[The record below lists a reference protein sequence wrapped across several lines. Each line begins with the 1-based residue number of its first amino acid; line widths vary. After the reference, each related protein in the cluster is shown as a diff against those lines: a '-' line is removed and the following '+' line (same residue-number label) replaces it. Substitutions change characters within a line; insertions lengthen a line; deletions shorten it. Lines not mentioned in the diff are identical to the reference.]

1 MPPPVLPAAPPP
13 RPPALAAAP
22 AKARATLP
30 PLPPGVTA
38 LGFDEFFVR
47 PIGDAGLVPTAKLRA
62 LDGKRV
68 RILGWMVGREKP
80 TPGTLLLTPVPVNI
94 EEDESGFS
102 DLPPACVR
110 VLVPAAPHALL
121 AHVRRPLLLTG
132 TLSVGNRTEPD
143 GSVSFVR
150 LVLDP
155 PPRKQTQRKARSFH
169 AAS

>member
-1 MPPPVLPAAPPP
+1 MPPPVSPPPPP
-13 RPPALAAAP
+13 RPAALVAPVKAHAA
-22 AKARATLP
+22 LP

-38 LGFDEFFVR
+38 LTFSEFFVR
-47 PIGDAGLVPTAKLRA
+47 PIGDAGLVPTTKLRA

-80 TPGTLLLTPVPVNI
+80 TPGTLLLAPVPVNI

-110 VLVPAAPHALL
+110 VLVPAAPKTIL

-150 LVLDP
+150 LTLDP
-155 PPRKQTQRKARSFH
+155 PARKPTRKVRSPH
-169 AAS
+169 ASS

>member
-1 MPPPVLPAAPPP
+1 MPPPVASAPPP
-13 RPPALAAAP
+13 RPPALAVP
-22 AKARATLP
+22 AKARATAALP

-47 PIGDAGLVPTAKLRA
+47 PIGDAGLVPTSKLRA

-68 RILGWMVGREKP
+68 RVLGWMVGREKP
-80 TPGTLLLTPVPVNI
+80 TPGTLLLAPVPVNI

-110 VLVPAAPHALL
+110 VLVPHARNVVL
-121 AHVRRPLLLTG
+121 AHVRGPLLLTG
-132 TLSVGNRTEPD
+132 VLSVGNRTESD

-150 LVLDP
+150 LTLDP
-155 PPRKQTQRKARSFH
+155 PARKQTRKVRSPH